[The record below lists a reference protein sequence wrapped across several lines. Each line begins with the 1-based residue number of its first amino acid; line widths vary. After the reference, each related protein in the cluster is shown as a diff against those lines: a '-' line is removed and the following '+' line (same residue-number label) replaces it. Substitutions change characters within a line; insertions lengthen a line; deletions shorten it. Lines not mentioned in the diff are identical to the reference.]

1 MEMMTA
7 LCISS
12 ALFAAIT
19 FVLSLVAYAKVVGME
34 KSTHQIQYVPVEQ
47 PTMGGPTLDEGIGM
61 NPQNASQMMEK
72 LYGKPEEL

>member
-1 MEMMTA
+1 MTA

-34 KSTHQIQYVPVEQ
+34 KSTHKIEYVPLEAPQ
-47 PTMGGPTLDEGIGM
+47 YGAPSLDEGIGM
-61 NPQNASQMMEK
+61 TNQNATQMMEK